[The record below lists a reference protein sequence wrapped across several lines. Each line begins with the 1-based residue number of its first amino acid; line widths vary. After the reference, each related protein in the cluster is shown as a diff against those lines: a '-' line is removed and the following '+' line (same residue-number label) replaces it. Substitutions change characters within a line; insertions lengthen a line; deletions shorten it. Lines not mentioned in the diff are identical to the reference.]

1 MSYLALV
8 IELMHAC
15 GNSRID
21 GFTQLLQMQ
30 IRPALIALTLAGG
43 IASLS
48 LNADNAEAQ
57 SGSQDTA
64 LGAHIDSLANAALAT
79 TGAPSATVAIVRHGR
94 LVYANAYGSAKLNP
108 TVAAKPDMAYGIG
121 SISKQFAAASVL
133 MLQQEGK
140 LSLNDPVS
148 RFFPELTRSKDITI
162 RELLSHTS
170 GYQDYWPQDY
180 VPLFM
185 QKPITPQAILD
196 HWAKQPLDFEPGTK
210 WEYSN
215 TNYVIASMI
224 VAKASGEPFF
234 TFIQKR
240 ILDPLGMKSAI
251 DYDVLGPSS
260 IQPIGYMRYAL
271 GPLVPATPT
280 GKGWIHGAGELAMT
294 ASDLAKWDISIIR
307 KSLLA
312 PASYHALETTMLLRD
327 GVSTGYGLGVDIGLF
342 NGHRTISHTGEVA
355 GFTAANYVFPDD
367 SAAVI
372 VLTNQDAAPASDVI
386 SEQIIRTLFA
396 TQGESA
402 KAHTGLARGIFT
414 GLQKGTIDRS
424 LFTADANAYFSD
436 AALKDFAS
444 SLDSLGVPVGFVQT
458 SQSDRGGMIER
469 SYRVTFHGSAIR
481 VWTYEMPDGKLEQY
495 QVAPIG

>member
-1 MSYLALV
+1 MLLAIAGL
-8 IELMHAC
+8 IGSHT
-15 GNSRID
+15 ND
-21 GFTQLLQMQ
+21 KMQ
-30 IRPALIALTLAGG
+30 IRLALIALTFVAGLAS
-43 IASLS
+43 APHNS
-48 LNADNAEAQ
+48 AAQ
-57 SGSQDTA
+57 SELPDAA
-64 LGAHIDSLANAALAT
+64 LGARIDSLANAALSS
-79 TGAPSATVAIVRHGR
+79 TGAPSATVAVVRHGR

-108 TVAAKPDMAYGIG
+108 AVAAKPDMAYGIG

-133 MLQQEGK
+133 ILQQEGK

-148 RFFPELTRSKDITI
+148 RFFPELTRSKEITI

-185 QKPITPQAILD
+185 QKPITPQGILD
-196 HWAKQPLDFEPGTK
+196 HWAKQPLDFAPGTK

-215 TNYVIASMI
+215 TNYVIASLI
-224 VAKASGEPFF
+224 VAKVSGEPFF

-260 IQPIGYMRYAL
+260 IQPVGYMRYAL

-294 ASDLAKWDISIIR
+294 ASDLAKWDVAMIR
-307 KSLLA
+307 ESLLK
-312 PASYHALETTMLLRD
+312 PASYRLLETTMLLRD
-327 GVSTGYGLGVDIGLF
+327 GVSTGYGLGVDVGLV
-342 NGHRTISHTGEVA
+342 NGHRMISHTGEVA

-367 SAAVI
+367 SVAVV
-372 VLTNQDAAPASDVI
+372 VLTNQDAAPAPDI
-386 SEQIIRTLFA
+386 IGGQIVRTMFT
-396 TQGESA
+396 TQGTSV
-402 KAHTGLARGIFT
+402 KSHTDLAHAIFV

-444 SLDSLGVPVGFVQT
+444 SLDSLGAPVSFVQL
-458 SQSDRGGMIER
+458 SQSDRGGMVER
-469 SYRVTFHGSAIR
+469 SYRVTFRGYVLRA
-481 VWTYEMPDGKLEQY
+481 WTYEMPDGKLEQY